1 LVAATSDHSPILL
14 KLEQKPHIQQKRSF
28 RFENSWLLYNSL
40 VDMITSNWPYYPAS
54 NIPQKLKYCIGDME
68 AWSKENSPNFRET
81 ANKLRRELELIRST
95 HDHLSDAS
103 ITNVQISFQMFYC
116 RRTGIGSKELRCLM
130 GKIHIPLSL
139 IIILPPDM
147 FVNTEE
153 KSNNIFF
160 FQWQEI

>member
-1 LVAATSDHSPILL
+1 
-14 KLEQKPHIQQKRSF
+14 
-28 RFENSWLLYNSL
+28 
-40 VDMITSNWPYYPAS
+40 
-54 NIPQKLKYCIGDME
+54 ME

-116 RRTGIGSKELRCLM
+116 RRTSMFYCRCLM

-160 FQWQEI
+160 FQRQEI